1 MLPKPKPAVFPNEQY
16 VNSSFPP
23 LVSLK
28 PGTNTSI
35 AENKE
40 PLQRT
45 SGSFEFTFC
54 VRLRCNLEAFFP
66 LSLPQKKSVNLPY
79 LGTQKD
85 WSGVDIH
92 WNHIG
97 E

>member
-1 MLPKPKPAVFPNEQY
+1 M
-16 VNSSFPP
+16 
-23 LVSLK
+23 
-28 PGTNTSI
+28 

-66 LSLPQKKSVNLPY
+66 FSPTEK
-79 LGTQKD
+79 
-85 WSGVDIH
+85 
-92 WNHIG
+92 
-97 E
+97 EC